1 MAKDNRT
8 FPITSISAEDENKL
22 WENAIFVWDT
32 SAICALYGL
41 TPTARDTLLAILRY
55 IVERIWIPARVFK
68 EYKRHKDSLIQQ
80 PIEEHYSE
88 PEFLSVHYISRLDE
102 FISKLK
108 SESYYHPVFE
118 SAEIERLEGLRNK
131 ADDAIQKIR
140 MITQESLSRGKEIVK
155 ESAKDDK
162 IFSLISSLEI
172 GEPFSARDLME
183 IIKEG
188 HIRYFHKIP
197 PGYMDSGK
205 ASNDKFGDLIIW
217 KEVCNYATV
226 VKSPVIFITNDLKED
241 WNASN
246 PKRNELIPREE
257 LLEEFKSQSGQDIW
271 SYTLNG
277 FISNLKKY
285 YVHHPELQDS
295 FDSLT
300 AVLKELDILDL
311 PDDNIKVICQE
322 CHEVVGYDNDEFCWD
337 WEFASSDEREMGSEL
352 TFESEDY
359 FECPQCGAEHHF
371 CFSMYQYPLNV
382 VNYVGLDVD
391 GCDVV
396 TKPPLKHFIE
406 YKKYDCCVRCGECID
421 DVNEDGYCQA
431 CMDEFDYECNKDD

>member
-1 MAKDNRT
+1 MGKDGRL
-8 FPITSISAEDENKL
+8 FPITSISAEVEGKL

-41 TPTARDTLLAILRY
+41 TPMARDTLLAILRY
-55 IVERIWIPARVFK
+55 IDERIWIPARVFK

-80 PIEEHYSE
+80 PIEGHYRE
-88 PEFLSVHYISRLDE
+88 PEFLSVHYISKLDE
-102 FISKLK
+102 FIGKLK

-118 SAEIERLEGLRNK
+118 EAEIERLEELRGK

-140 MITQESLSRGKEIVK
+140 MITQEGLSKGKEIVK
-155 ESAKDDK
+155 VSTKEDR

-172 GEPFSARDLME
+172 GESFSTKELME

-188 HIRYFHKIP
+188 HIRYSHKIP
-197 PGYMDSGK
+197 PGYLDNEKTSI
-205 ASNDKFGDLIIW
+205 DKFGDLIIW
-217 KEVCNYATV
+217 KEICNYAAV

-241 WNASN
+241 WNAGN
-246 PKRNELIPREE
+246 PRMNELIPREE

-271 SYTLNG
+271 FYTLNG
-277 FISNLKKY
+277 FISNLKKHF
-285 YVHHPELQDS
+285 VHHTELQDS
-295 FDSLT
+295 FDNLT

-311 PDDNIKVICQE
+311 PDDNIKVICKE
-322 CHEVVGYDNDEFCWD
+322 CQEVVGYEKDEFCWD
-337 WEFASSDEREMGSEL
+337 WEFVSSDEREIGSEL
-352 TFESEDY
+352 TFESEDS

-371 CFSMYQYPLNV
+371 HFSMYQYPLNV
-382 VNYVGLDVD
+382 VNYVGLEVD

-396 TKPPLKHFIE
+396 SKPLLEHFVE
-406 YKKYDCCVRCGECID
+406 YKKRECCVRCGEYTE